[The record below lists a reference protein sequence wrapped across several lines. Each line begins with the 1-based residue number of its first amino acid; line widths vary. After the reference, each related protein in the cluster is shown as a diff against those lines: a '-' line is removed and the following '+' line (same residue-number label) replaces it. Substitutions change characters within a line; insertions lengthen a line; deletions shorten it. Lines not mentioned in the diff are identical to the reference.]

1 MSAAPP
7 VGNAGRHLE
16 GRFDGAAGV
25 GIAWQAWLPPA
36 EPRGV
41 VVIAHGGGEHSG
53 RYAHVAA
60 RLTTA
65 GHAAYALDHRGHGR
79 SGGRRAFVD
88 RLGNVLDDL
97 DTFVALAASRHP
109 GRPLHLLGHSLG
121 GSFALAYAVR
131 RQERLAGLL
140 LSGPVAALEA
150 ASPALRRVARVLSA
164 VVPTLGVY
172 RVDPSR
178 ISRDPAVVHA
188 YRDDPLVH
196 HGALPV
202 RTVAE
207 VGTAVE
213 RFPAEVPRL
222 RLPMLVMHGGADS
235 IAPPSGSR
243 MVHEHAGSPDRTLR
257 LYDGLYHEILNEPER
272 ETVLGDVVGWLDA
285 HGGGAGS

>member
-1 MSAAPP
+1 MSSTEHL
-7 VGNAGRHLE
+7 VGRLA
-16 GRFDGAAGV
+16 GAAGAD
-25 GIAWQAWLPPA
+25 IFWQAWLPA
-36 EPRGV
+36 AGPRAV

-53 RYAHVAA
+53 RYAQVAA
-60 RLTTA
+60 RLNAA
-65 GHAAYALDHRGHGR
+65 GYAAYALDHRGHGR
-79 SGGRRAFVD
+79 STGRRALID
-88 RLGNVLDDL
+88 RLDNVLADL
-97 DTFVALAASRHP
+97 DTFVALVAAGHP
-109 GRPLHLLGHSLG
+109 GRPLYLLGHSLG
-121 GSFALAYAVR
+121 GTFAIAYAVR
-131 RQERLAGLL
+131 REERLAGLL

-150 ASPALRRVARVLSA
+150 ASPALRRVARLLSV

-178 ISRDPAVVHA
+178 ISRDPAVVQA

-213 RFPAEVPRL
+213 RFPAQVPRL
-222 RLPMLVMHGGADS
+222 RLPLLVMHGGADS

-243 MVHEHAGSPDRTLR
+243 MVHQRAGSPDRTLR

-285 HGGGAGS
+285 HGGGARS